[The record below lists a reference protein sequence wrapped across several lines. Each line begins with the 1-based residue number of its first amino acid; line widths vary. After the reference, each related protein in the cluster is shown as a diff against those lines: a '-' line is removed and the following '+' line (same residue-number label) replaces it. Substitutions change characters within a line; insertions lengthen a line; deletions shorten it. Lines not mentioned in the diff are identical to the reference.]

1 MEVCFIDF
9 FVCLICLQRGSC
21 PHEALLRSFLIQLYI
36 LHYVCSMLTGRK
48 TTIEVCVDSVTSARN
63 ALAGGADRVELC
75 DNLVE
80 GGTTPSAGMIKTIR
94 EQVSIG
100 LQVMIRPRGGDFL
113 YDEDE
118 FRVMQEDV
126 RQAKSLGA
134 DGVVFGLLMSDG
146 NIDRERTQQ
155 LIELARPMQVTFH
168 RAFDMVSDA
177 SRALEDLISIGVD
190 RVLTSG
196 LEANVVEGAAQLT
209 ALVQQAGDRIVILA
223 GGGVRLDNI
232 KSLVEQTGVR
242 EIHISARQTI
252 DSQMNYRNHR
262 VKMGAIPDAEYQNRV
277 VDVSIIRQFLVF
289 LS

>member
-1 MEVCFIDF
+1 
-9 FVCLICLQRGSC
+9 
-21 PHEALLRSFLIQLYI
+21 
-36 LHYVCSMLTGRK
+36 MLTGRK

-155 LIELARPMQVTFH
+155 LIELARPMEVTFH

-223 GGGVRLDNI
+223 GGGVRVDNI

-277 VDVSIIRQFLVF
+277 VDVSIIRQFLAL